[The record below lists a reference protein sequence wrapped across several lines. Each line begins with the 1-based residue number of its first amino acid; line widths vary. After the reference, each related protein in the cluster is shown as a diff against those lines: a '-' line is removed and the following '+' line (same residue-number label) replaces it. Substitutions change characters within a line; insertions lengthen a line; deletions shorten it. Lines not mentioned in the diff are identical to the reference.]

1 MPRLRQ
7 RAGWDFPGGAVAK
20 TQLPVGGAEVR
31 SLVRENPH
39 AATETQCSQII
50 FFLKGQD
57 AVQKDNGSGA
67 ILIWGIV
74 EKSSKENLPW
84 G

>member
-1 MPRLRQ
+1 MWKGGQDVNLLIRWISWYAFPGEARAVPRLRQ

-50 FFLKGQD
+50 FF
-57 AVQKDNGSGA
+57 
-67 ILIWGIV
+67 
-74 EKSSKENLPW
+74 
-84 G
+84 